1 MTDLLLFLWRNT
13 KSAARLLPS
22 DVSFVVIS
30 QQRALLL
37 RQHPTPQC
45 AARTKPWLKIL
56 PKKQWILSSGAQ
68 LHMGLNLY
76 RCAWMTS
83 QWRQQKKKR
92 KIQPAAC
99 EDRMKRIISH
109 LHCQRIYFKTQAK
122 RIPSEIMIGF
132 VSSVQGYKGLI
143 KAKFSITINDSP
155 SAPSKSRSRQS
166 LARLIS
172 WAHGEP

>member
-1 MTDLLLFLWRNT
+1 MSLLSWFHSSGLFFWGSIPHHNVLAGEDQPLTEN
-13 KSAARLLPS
+13 S
-22 DVSFVVIS
+22 
-30 QQRALLL
+30 
-37 RQHPTPQC
+37 
-45 AARTKPWLKIL
+45 
-56 PKKQWILSSGAQ
+56 PKKNSGFCLQ
-68 LHMGLNLY
+68 GPSCTWGWTYIDVHEWPVNDDGK
-76 RCAWMTS
+76 
-83 QWRQQKKKR
+83 KKKR

-122 RIPSEIMIGF
+122 RTPTEIMIDF